1 MLEAPEA
8 IDGPVL
14 HRWAR
19 ACVTG
24 LAEHCD
30 EINDLNVFPVPD
42 ADTGTNL
49 VATMR
54 SAVRAADAVRDGEHA
69 GDVTAVAAALAR
81 GAVAG
86 ARGNSGAILSQVL
99 RGLARGTAD
108 SADPGRLD
116 GAGLRSALRHA
127 STLARDAVSRPMDG
141 TIVTV
146 LAAAAHAV
154 ETAAPDVVLPDLV
167 RTAADTA
174 AAALLHTPAQLDV
187 LGAAGVV
194 DAGGRGLVVI
204 LDALV
209 EVVTGRAPDRAPIP
223 TRRGRPVPD
232 GGHPCTDP
240 QDCPVAPAAADQDY
254 EVMYLV
260 SGTDSDRIGKLRA
273 VLGTIG
279 DSVVIVGDG
288 AGDDVGASATWSV
301 HVHCTD
307 AGAAV
312 EAGLTAGVLSQ
323 VRITCFVLDAART
336 ATTGRGPRAVLSI
349 VAGQGAADLFAQE
362 GAHVLRADDAITGA
376 DLLDA
381 IRRTGRR
388 DVTVLPNGALPAP
401 DLVAVGAQARADGR
415 EVVFL
420 PSSSTVQ
427 ALAALAVHDPG
438 RIGVDDAYSMSE
450 AAAAVRWGS
459 LRIADERALTYV
471 GTCEPGDCLGLVGH
485 EVVVIESDVAAAGRR
500 LVELVLRAGGEL
512 VTILLGEKA
521 SDALGERIADHLTS
535 RNPGVEVMVY
545 RGGQG
550 CDLLQFGVE

>member
-1 MLEAPEA
+1 MLEAPDA
-8 IDGPVL
+8 IDGPAL
-14 HRWAR
+14 RRWAH
-19 ACVTG
+19 ACVAG
-24 LAEHCD
+24 LDEHCA

-49 VATMR
+49 LATMR
-54 SAVRAADAVRDGEHA
+54 AAVRAADTVDGDGA
-69 GDVTAVAAALAR
+69 DVVASALAR

-99 RGLARGTAD
+99 RGVARGTAD
-108 SADPGRLD
+108 SVDPGRID
-116 GAGLRSALRHA
+116 GPGLRSALRYA
-127 STLARDAVSRPMDG
+127 SELALAAVSRPMDG

-146 LAAAAHAV
+146 LAAVSAAVSDSDA
-154 ETAAPDVVLPDLV
+154 TLAALV

-174 AAALLHTPAQLDV
+174 ADALRRTPAQLDV

-209 EVVTGRAPDRAPIP
+209 DVVTGQAPERAPLAS
-223 TRRGRPVPD
+223 RRRPDVADAESVCTDRPVA
-232 GGHPCTDP
+232 HE
-240 QDCPVAPAAADQDY
+240 AAGQDY

-260 SGTDSDRIGKLRA
+260 SDTDADRIA
-273 VLGTIG
+273 VLRTVLGEIG

-288 AGDDVGASATWSV
+288 HGDTAGGREGAATWSV
-301 HVHCTD
+301 HVHCAD

-312 EAGLTAGVLSQ
+312 EAGLVAGRLSD
-323 VRITCFVLDAART
+323 VRITCFVLDATRT

-349 VAGQGAADLFAQE
+349 VAGDGAADLFAQE
-362 GAHVLRADDAITGA
+362 GAHVLRADGPVTRA
-376 DLLDA
+376 DLLAA

-388 DVTVLPNGALPAP
+388 DVMVLPNGVLPAP

-415 EVVFL
+415 DVVFL

-427 ALAALAVHDPG
+427 ALAALAVHDPD
-438 RIGVDDAYSMSE
+438 RLGVDDAYSMSE
-450 AAAAVRWGS
+450 AAAATRWGS
-459 LRIADERALTYV
+459 LRIADQRALTYV

-485 EVVVIESDVAAAGRR
+485 EVVVIEPDVGTAGRR

-521 SDALGERIADHLTS
+521 TDELGERIAEHLTS